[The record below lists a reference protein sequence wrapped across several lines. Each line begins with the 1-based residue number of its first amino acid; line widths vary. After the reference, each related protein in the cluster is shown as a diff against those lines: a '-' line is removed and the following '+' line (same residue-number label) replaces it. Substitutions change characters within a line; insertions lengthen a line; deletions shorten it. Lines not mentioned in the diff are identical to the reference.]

1 MKNVNSKWLYL
12 IVLALIWGS
21 SFILIKK
28 SLLGLSPYQLGAL
41 RTIIT
46 GIFLFAVGFNSIKSI
61 KKHEWKWV
69 ILTGFL
75 GSFIPAFLFAI
86 AETEI
91 DSAVTS
97 ILNSLVPLN
106 TVLLGFA
113 IFKIASTKR
122 QVLGVIIGFIG
133 TSILI
138 FKGAELNPNQN
149 YLFAGYIIIATLM
162 YAANVNIIK
171 KHLQN
176 TKPLSIATGN
186 YVAIIIPAIV
196 ILCFTDFFNENTY
209 SHPDFKMSMVY
220 VVILSLFGTAL
231 AKVLFNTL
239 VQISTPVF
247 ASSVT
252 YLMPLVALVWGI
264 LDGNDSEKAEKAIEK
279 TTEFFHSI
287 GIKTKLSEYTSEFEG
302 AAKEIETRFESRG
315 MTGIGER
322 GTLTP
327 QDVKKIVEMSY

>member
-1 MKNVNSKWLYL
+1 MKYTNNKWLYL

-41 RTIIT
+41 RTVIT
-46 GIFLFAVGFNSIKSI
+46 GIFLFSVGFKSI
-61 KKHEWKWV
+61 TSIRKNEWKWV
-69 ILTGFL
+69 ILSGFL
-75 GSFIPAFLFAI
+75 GSFLPAFLFAI

-106 TVLLGFA
+106 TVLFGFA
-113 IFKIASTKR
+113 VFKIASTKR
-122 QVLGVIIGFIG
+122 QILGVIIGFIG

-138 FKGAELNPNQN
+138 LKGAELNPSQN
-149 YLFAGYIIIATLM
+149 YIFAGYIIIATCM
-162 YAANVNIIK
+162 YALNVNIIK
-171 KHLQN
+171 KYLQHA
-176 TKPLSIATGN
+176 KPLSIATGN
-186 YVAIIIPAIV
+186 YVAIIIPAIIV
-196 ILCFTDFFNENTY
+196 LCFSDFFNERTFA
-209 SHPDFKMSMVY
+209 HPDFNMSVIY
-220 VVILSLFGTAL
+220 VVILSFFGTAL

-264 LDGNDSEKAEKAIEK
+264 LDGEGFSLMQALGSFI
-279 TTEFFHSI
+279 I
-287 GIKTKLSEYTSEFEG
+287 LVGVYLSH
-302 AAKEIETRFESRG
+302 KRKR
-315 MTGIGER
+315 
-322 GTLTP
+322 
-327 QDVKKIVEMSY
+327 